1 MNMLDGLIAKHDT
14 HTHTQFLPRETSF
27 TGGRHSHPHKK
38 ITTFPEIFRHLQV
51 ICILTSRAPVAR
63 LAARQCEILA
73 LQQLEELRCRAARGP
88 SSPGMHPQML
98 MDSGMPQLQDGGGI
112 PQLQDGALS

>member
-1 MNMLDGLIAKHDT
+1 MSGSTEKV
-14 HTHTQFLPRETSF
+14 
-27 TGGRHSHPHKK
+27 
-38 ITTFPEIFRHLQV
+38 TTFPENFRHLQV

-73 LQQLEELRCRAARGP
+73 LQQLEELRCRAARGS

-98 MDSGMPQLQDGGGI
+98 MDSGMPQLQDGGI

>member
-1 MNMLDGLIAKHDT
+1 MSSQMSGSTEKV
-14 HTHTQFLPRETSF
+14 
-27 TGGRHSHPHKK
+27 
-38 ITTFPEIFRHLQV
+38 TTFPENFRHLQV

-73 LQQLEELRCRAARGP
+73 LQQLEELRCRAARGS

-98 MDSGMPQLQDGGGI
+98 MDSGMPQLQDGGI